1 MLYCNISTKR
11 KRARL
16 NLALTSNASCPH
28 YPMPFSNRTAA
39 IFRARGPFLPR
50 LRPRCNGS
58 RQLLTCFS
66 IIEITLAH
74 FRAGVINLCNMQ
86 EFSWESAFLK
96 IVVIGP
102 AKEIQIRSSMR
113 FLEEYYSQGLSAGAK
128 KMYTRQ
134 AIRIALFRPDCR
146 WAPFGVQSHVAVL
159 ASKAFKPIFLVILA
173 VLGFCPADPEFP
185 D

>member
-16 NLALTSNASCPH
+16 NLALTSNASCPL
-28 YPMPFSNRTAA
+28 YPKPFGHRTAA
-39 IFRARGPFLPR
+39 IVRARGPFLPR

-96 IVVIGP
+96 IVVIGL
-102 AKEIQIRSSMR
+102 AKEIRIHSGMGG
-113 FLEEYYSQGLSAGAK
+113 FEEFNSRGISASAK

-134 AIRIALFRPDCR
+134 AIRIALFRYGHQR
-146 WAPFGVQSHVAVL
+146 LRSGVRRPGAWHGGYGPLNRFSL
-159 ASKAFKPIFLVILA
+159 SF
-173 VLGFCPADPEFP
+173 
-185 D
+185 